1 MIRWIM
7 DNERYNADYL
17 AIPGVQAMQQ
27 AGEQSWTNA
36 THPVIADELPTL
48 AGQHLT
54 LRHLTPD
61 GEETPVV
68 LNTDGELVDA
78 STCRQ
83 ARLFV
88 TQYVTLADGQ
98 RVTVKSG
105 LQRLK
110 EAAEKLSLAQYSEQ
124 CGVPEAQ
131 IIALAETFTSHGRKA
146 AVISHGGMMAGNGFY
161 NARSVMMLNALI
173 GNLSL
178 SGGVFVGGGKFN
190 GVSDGPATT

>member
-1 MIRWIM
+1 MNVIM
-7 DNERYNADYL
+7 LIIWRFPAYRLCSRPASKVG
-17 AIPGVQAMQQ
+17 P
-27 AGEQSWTNA
+27 TPR
-36 THPVIADELPTL
+36 TVIADELPTL

-131 IIALAETFTSHGRKA
+131 IIALAETFASHGRKA
-146 AVISHGGMMAGNGFY
+146 AVISHGGMMA
-161 NARSVMMLNALI
+161 S
-173 GNLSL
+173 
-178 SGGVFVGGGKFN
+178 N
-190 GVSDGPATT
+190 GVL

>member
-1 MIRWIM
+1 M
-7 DNERYNADYL
+7 
-17 AIPGVQAMQQ
+17 
-27 AGEQSWTNA
+27 
-36 THPVIADELPTL
+36 
-48 AGQHLT
+48 
-54 LRHLTPD
+54 
-61 GEETPVV
+61 
-68 LNTDGELVDA
+68 
-78 STCRQ
+78 
-83 ARLFV
+83 

-161 NARSVMMLNALI
+161 NAWSVMMLNALI

-190 GVSDGPATT
+190 GVSDGPRYNMNSFAGKVKPSGLSIARSKTAYEASEEYRDKIAGGQSPYPAKAPWYPFVAGQLTELLTSALEGYPYPLKV

>member
-1 MIRWIM
+1 M
-7 DNERYNADYL
+7 
-17 AIPGVQAMQQ
+17 
-27 AGEQSWTNA
+27 
-36 THPVIADELPTL
+36 
-48 AGQHLT
+48 
-54 LRHLTPD
+54 
-61 GEETPVV
+61 

-146 AVISHGGMMAGNGFY
+146 AVISHGGMMAGNGFITHG
-161 NARSVMMLNALI
+161 RS
-173 GNLSL
+173 
-178 SGGVFVGGGKFN
+178 
-190 GVSDGPATT
+190 

>member
-1 MIRWIM
+1 MPGSDSALAMGMIRWIM
-7 DNERYNADYL
+7 DNQRYNADYL

-36 THPVIADELPTL
+36 THLVIADELPTL

-83 ARLFV
+83 ARL
-88 TQYVTLADGQ
+88 
-98 RVTVKSG
+98 S
-105 LQRLK
+105 
-110 EAAEKLSLAQYSEQ
+110 
-124 CGVPEAQ
+124 
-131 IIALAETFTSHGRKA
+131 
-146 AVISHGGMMAGNGFY
+146 
-161 NARSVMMLNALI
+161 
-173 GNLSL
+173 
-178 SGGVFVGGGKFN
+178 
-190 GVSDGPATT
+190 